1 MVIDFQ
7 KLNSET
13 ITDRYPIPD
22 VNMTIQNLDDVL
34 IYSSSHDEHME
45 HIRIVINALRQANM
59 KISYEKSSFFK
70 DSTEY
75 LGHIIKHNR
84 ITVDPQKTE
93 TIKYYPVP
101 MNLKELRSFLGLAG
115 YYRKFIKDYAKITK
129 PLTLFLRGKNGLVK
143 KNQSERMQIKLDE
156 EAIKAMNILKKE
168 LQAQVELFQ
177 PDFNKPFDLTTDAKQ
192 LITEE
197 ILYQI
202 KATLVQT
209 FPTTNFVIANALVRD
224 ITDENEQNEIVEQIH
239 RRAHTNYRNKI
250 KELSESY
257 YWPNMQD
264 MAKKAAQICEICKK
278 CKYDRRPNK
287 LLYGKTPIPNE
298 VGTHLHMD
306 KFFMDNQIYIT
317 TVDRYSKF
325 CYIRKIP
332 DRKNTFIYLNEILS
346 QIFPYATN
354 LTTDNDPTYVN
365 VVAKSVYDRLHIQH
379 TAVPP
384 LHSTTNGQ
392 VERTHST
399 IVELTNLL
407 VKETKGK
414 HEERGCDHWV
424 SHYLATKLPTD
435 THTAWERHLGSKT
448 DIPTFG
454 ELEAFLNTRILEID
468 AIENRSMTFTASSAV
483 KSPKDT
489 KHQTPFNYNNS
500 KPIQRSMVNAKSFHA
515 APNVNTAQ
523 VESCALCG
531 QAHIIRRCPT
541 FLSKDCY
548 ERKAIVDKAKLCL
561 NCLSKA
567 HALSKCT
574 SIKNCLQCGQR
585 HHTLLHFPFATKT
598 TPANNALP
606 PSTPRVLS
614 NFSNVSAPPQEQ
626 SVPISSNTPSLSTA
640 VLEARRF
647 TRAHSTLAA
656 NPTQLGV
663 DRIPVQGP
671 RHILLATASVGL
683 CNEITNRSAIVH
695 ALIDQGSE
703 GTLITENAVQQLGL
717 QRHPTAADIC
727 GVGPNL
733 FSQSRSLVSC
743 TLRSCFAAHIESAY
757 VLKQLTAPLP
767 SQEIVPQDMAH
778 LRGLAL
784 ADPKYYQPKRIDLI
798 IGADMIAQI
807 LEPETRIGHVNQ
819 PIAQKT
825 HLGWILSGR
834 INSDTP
840 STVTIRCHH
849 SNLELEG
856 LVRKFFE
863 NEHVPTSVPMSA
875 QDQWCEDFF
884 HSTYTRQ
891 ANGKYLVRLPLK
903 SLYDPNQT
911 IGKSKQIAL
920 NRFHELERRLQRN
933 ADLRE
938 QYEDGIED
946 YFRLNQIRP
955 ARTMEELHCSTTKC
969 NQLTVTSCVLPHHAV
984 VKETS
989 VTTKLRIVYDASSK
1003 TSNGRSL
1010 NDLLCIGPP
1019 LQNDL
1024 SAVILKWRLHRYVFL
1039 ADIQKMYRCIDMN
1052 LEDSNYQ
1059 RILWRNKDGHV
1070 YE

>member
-1 MVIDFQ
+1 
-7 KLNSET
+7 
-13 ITDRYPIPD
+13 
-22 VNMTIQNLDDVL
+22 
-34 IYSSSHDEHME
+34 
-45 HIRIVINALRQANM
+45 
-59 KISYEKSSFFK
+59 
-70 DSTEY
+70 
-75 LGHIIKHNR
+75 
-84 ITVDPQKTE
+84 
-93 TIKYYPVP
+93 
-101 MNLKELRSFLGLAG
+101 
-115 YYRKFIKDYAKITK
+115 
-129 PLTLFLRGKNGLVK
+129 
-143 KNQSERMQIKLDE
+143 MQIKLDE

-202 KATLVQT
+202 KTTLVQT

-414 HEERGCDHWV
+414 HEE
-424 SHYLATKLPTD
+424 
-435 THTAWERHLGSKT
+435 
-448 DIPTFG
+448 
-454 ELEAFLNTRILEID
+454 
-468 AIENRSMTFTASSAV
+468 
-483 KSPKDT
+483 
-489 KHQTPFNYNNS
+489 
-500 KPIQRSMVNAKSFHA
+500 RSMVNAKSFHA

-784 ADPKYYQPKRIDLI
+784 ADPKYYQPKRIDRI

-875 QDQWCEDFF
+875 QDQWCEDFS

-955 ARTMEELHCSTTKC
+955 AMTMEELHCSTTKC

-1070 YE
+1070 YEYCLTTETFGTASAPYTAIRVLHQLAHDEKHRFPLAENILLHEMYVDDVLSGSDSIANATLLRDQLIAALKSAGMELRKWSSNTPEFLHPIPYEHQSYDPAQQLNTNETIKMLSLHWQPNLDSFTFSVKFAINSSVTK

>member
-1 MVIDFQ
+1 MSESIEALIKLQLNRFAALEKILANFKKDSTARKTKPYFQQRLSRIDD
-7 KLNSET
+7 LNSEFCTTHKLIVCSDIAEDDGYFREDVASQFEEMHLDLFCLLTQRQEEMYPRT
-13 ITDRYPIPD
+13 IPPDEPLPSNLQNRNTSSIKLPRLPVPSFSGRFTEWPSFHDSFNRLIHQNIELNSIQKFHYLKQALPADRD
-22 VNMTIQNLDDVL
+22 VDIHQMLLTEVNYDTAWDLLLKRYNNPRILFSQHMNTLYNLPQL
-34 IYSSSHDEHME
+34 Y
-45 HIRIVINALRQANM
+45 
-59 KISYEKSSFFK
+59 KEKSDNIKSMLNVANVCVNEFK
-70 DSTEY
+70 R
-75 LGHIIKHNR
+75 L
-84 ITVDPQKTE
+84 
-93 TIKYYPVP
+93 
-101 MNLKELRSFLGLAG
+101 
-115 YYRKFIKDYAKITK
+115 
-129 PLTLFLRGKNGLVK
+129 
-143 KNQSERMQIKLDE
+143 
-156 EAIKAMNILKKE
+156 
-168 LQAQVELFQ
+168 
-177 PDFNKPFDLTTDAKQ
+177 
-192 LITEE
+192 
-197 ILYQI
+197 
-202 KATLVQT
+202 
-209 FPTTNFVIANALVRD
+209 
-224 ITDENEQNEIVEQIH
+224 
-239 RRAHTNYRNKI
+239 
-250 KELSESY
+250 
-257 YWPNMQD
+257 
-264 MAKKAAQICEICKK
+264 
-278 CKYDRRPNK
+278 
-287 LLYGKTPIPNE
+287 
-298 VGTHLHMD
+298 
-306 KFFMDNQIYIT
+306 
-317 TVDRYSKF
+317 
-325 CYIRKIP
+325 KIP
-332 DRKNTFIYLNEILS
+332 I
-346 QIFPYATN
+346 
-354 LTTDNDPTYVN
+354 
-365 VVAKSVYDRLHIQH
+365 
-379 TAVPP
+379 
-384 LHSTTNGQ
+384 G
-392 VERTHST
+392 
-399 IVELTNLL
+399 
-407 VKETKGK
+407 
-414 HEERGCDHWV
+414 GCDHWV
-424 SHYLATKLPTD
+424 AHYLATKLPTD

-454 ELEAFLNTRILEID
+454 ELEAFLNTRIFTID

-500 KPIQRSMVNAKSFHA
+500 KPIQRSIVNVKSFHA

-598 TPANNALP
+598 TPANNALT
-606 PSTPRVLS
+606 PSTQRVLS

-626 SVPISSNTPSLSTA
+626 SVPISSNTPLSTA

-656 NPTQLGV
+656 NSTQLGV

-671 RHILLATASVGL
+671 RHILLATASVVL

-743 TLRSCFAAHIESAY
+743 TLRSCHDEHFAAHIESAY

-819 PIAQKT
+819 PIAQNT

-884 HSTYTRQ
+884 RSTYTRQ
-891 ANGKYLVRLPLK
+891 ANGKYLVRLPL
-903 SLYDPNQT
+903 
-911 IGKSKQIAL
+911 
-920 NRFHELERRLQRN
+920 
-933 ADLRE
+933 
-938 QYEDGIED
+938 
-946 YFRLNQIRP
+946 
-955 ARTMEELHCSTTKC
+955 
-969 NQLTVTSCVLPHHAV
+969 
-984 VKETS
+984 
-989 VTTKLRIVYDASSK
+989 
-1003 TSNGRSL
+1003 
-1010 NDLLCIGPP
+1010 
-1019 LQNDL
+1019 
-1024 SAVILKWRLHRYVFL
+1024 
-1039 ADIQKMYRCIDMN
+1039 
-1052 LEDSNYQ
+1052 
-1059 RILWRNKDGHV
+1059 
-1070 YE
+1070 